1 MAVGKSTIGR
11 ALAHFMKFDF
21 VDSDQEIEARTGADV
36 SWIFDVEG
44 ETGFRKREAAMIDE
58 LSQRDKVV
66 LATGGG
72 AVINPANR
80 SCLESRGFV
89 IHLTAPVQTLV
100 DRTVYDKKR
109 PILQQSTDRSAIFRR
124 ILEERGPL
132 YESVSDHTLNTS
144 NLSQKQ
150 IIRRL
155 ADAFRA
161 WQQVQ
166 ANQ

>member
-44 ETGFRKREAAMIDE
+44 EAGFRKREAAMIDE
-58 LSQRDKVV
+58 LSLRDRVV

-72 AVINPANR
+72 AVINPDNR
-80 SCLESRGFV
+80 ACLQARGFV

-109 PILQQSTDRSAIFRR
+109 PILQQSVDRGEIFRR
-124 ILEERGPL
+124 ILDERGPL
-132 YESVSDHTLNTS
+132 YESISDHTLNTS

-155 ADAFRA
+155 AEAFRR
-161 WQQVQ
+161 WQHKQSD
-166 ANQ
+166 A

>member
-11 ALAHFMKFDF
+11 ALSQFMKFDF

-44 ETGFRKREAAMIDE
+44 EAGFRKREAAIIDE
-58 LSQRDKVV
+58 LSQRDRVV

-72 AVINPANR
+72 AVINPDNR
-80 SCLESRGFV
+80 TCLSGRGFV
-89 IHLTAPVQTLV
+89 IHLTAPVKTLV

-109 PILQQSTDRSAIFRR
+109 PILQQSSDRGEIFRK
-124 ILEERGPL
+124 ILAERGPL
-132 YESVSDHTLNTS
+132 YESVADHTLNTE

-155 ADAFRA
+155 ADAFRQ
-161 WQQVQ
+161 WQKKQESE
-166 ANQ
+166 